1 MNIRKDFKMLNKN
14 IIYLDNAATSFKPNS
29 VLKAMNDYY
38 TRYCGNAHRGDYK
51 ISHIVDDLI
60 DDSREAVAKFI
71 NSNKN
76 EIIFTSGTTE
86 SINIAT
92 FCFFSNILKPG
103 DEIIT
108 TKAEHSSLLLPLFE
122 LAKKNK
128 LKIKYI
134 TLDKNNHVTLDNIK
148 KEITNKTKLIAL
160 AHITNVLG
168 DIRPIKEIGNYAYK
182 NNIYT
187 LIDAAQSIGHINID
201 IKEFNI
207 DFMAFSAHKMY
218 GPTGIGILFGK
229 EKLLEKMTPYK
240 YGGDMN
246 ASYDSDMN
254 IEYKNIPTRLEAGTQ
269 NISGI
274 IGLKAAIEYI
284 NKIGIEKIYNHDAEL
299 RTYLINKLTQLD
311 NIKIYNENET
321 TGIVTFN
328 INKVFCQDVAVY
340 LDKKNICIRAGSHCA
355 KILHEIIKDKNT
367 CRVSLSIYNTKKDLD
382 ILVKALANPNILKE
396 SL

>member
-1 MNIRKDFKMLNKN
+1 MNIKKEFKMLSSNL
-14 IIYLDNAATSFKPNS
+14 IYLDNAATTFKPNI
-29 VLKAMNDYY
+29 VLKEMNKYY
-38 TRYCGNAHRGDYK
+38 TKYCANAHRGDYK
-51 ISHIVDDLI
+51 ISHIVNDLI
-60 DDSREAVAKFI
+60 DDSRKEVAKFI
-71 NSNKN
+71 NSNTN

-86 SINIAT
+86 SINIVVSS
-92 FCFFSNILKPG
+92 FFSNILKKG
-103 DEIIT
+103 DEILT

-134 TLDKNNHVTLDNIK
+134 TIDKNNHVTLDNIK
-148 KEITNKTKLIAL
+148 KEITSKTKLIAL

-168 DIRPIKEIGNYAYK
+168 DIRPVKEIGNYASK
-182 NNIYT
+182 HNIYT
-187 LIDAAQSIGHINID
+187 LIDAAQSIGHIKVD
-201 IKEFNI
+201 IKDTNI

-229 EKLLEKMTPYK
+229 EKLLEKLGPYK

-246 ASYDSDMN
+246 ASYDSNMN

-269 NISGI
+269 NIVGI
-274 IGLKAAIEYI
+274 IGLNAAIKYI
-284 NKIGIEKIYNHDAEL
+284 NKIGIEQIYNHDKEL
-299 RTYLINKLTQLD
+299 RTYLVDKLKKID
-311 NIKIYNENET
+311 NIKIYNPNEK

-328 INKVFCQDVAVY
+328 IDKVFCQDVAVY
-340 LDKKNICIRAGSHCA
+340 LDKKNVCIRAGSHCA

-367 CRVSLSIYNTKKDLD
+367 CRVSIGIYNTKKDID
-382 ILVKALANPNILKE
+382 ILIKALENKNILKE